1 VKLKP
6 VGDRVVAKPL
16 ELEQETVSGIVLPE
30 TAREQPQMAKII
42 TIGNIENEDIA
53 EGDTVVFAK
62 YAGTKLTWEGDE
74 LLILDSEDILGI
86 IA

>member
-1 VKLKP
+1 MKLKP